1 VVLENVERSREL
13 LDRMWDIE
21 ASAAQSGYSPDLVSA
36 LGDTLTELGNVA
48 ERRAFAGLYAR
59 VPETVLWLLLLG
71 SALSLAMLG
80 YQAGLTRRRS
90 FMTAAILI
98 IALGAVTALV
108 IDLDRPQDG
117 FLQVS
122 QLPIVQLQEWMGAT
136 TPSS

>member
-1 VVLENVERSREL
+1 
-13 LDRMWDIE
+13 
-21 ASAAQSGYSPDLVSA
+21 
-36 LGDTLTELGNVA
+36 
-48 ERRAFAGLYAR
+48 
-59 VPETVLWLLLLG
+59 
-71 SALSLAMLG
+71 
-80 YQAGLTRRRS
+80 
-90 FMTAAILI
+90 MTAAILI